1 MCWRWSLLSI
11 LSKGDVAQRTL
22 SWKSVA
28 PSRPALHAETAGVL
42 FFFIHTFDLPG
53 GSEGKESACNAGD
66 PGLIPGL
73 GRSHPFLALSHL
85 AHHGLAAQ
93 GEQAFIFP
101 RFTLCTLTTPL
112 PATRVAPLQLPAPL
126 ISMVTEDMAIIRS
139 SGICF
144 RELVCTGRHS
154 WSSLSFYN

>member
-1 MCWRWSLLSI
+1 MEIRRGSQPPCTSRRFEPCPLASLVLSGA
-11 LSKGDVAQRTL
+11 LS
-22 SWKSVA
+22 
-28 PSRPALHAETAGVL
+28 SRVHCFSPWLPAV
-42 FFFIHTFDLPG
+42 
-53 GSEGKESACNAGD
+53 
-66 PGLIPGL
+66 
-73 GRSHPFLALSHL
+73 SHRFLALSHL
-85 AHHGLAAQ
+85 AHHSLATQ
-93 GEQAFIFP
+93 GEQAFIFL
-101 RFTLCTLTTPL
+101 RFARCTLTTPL